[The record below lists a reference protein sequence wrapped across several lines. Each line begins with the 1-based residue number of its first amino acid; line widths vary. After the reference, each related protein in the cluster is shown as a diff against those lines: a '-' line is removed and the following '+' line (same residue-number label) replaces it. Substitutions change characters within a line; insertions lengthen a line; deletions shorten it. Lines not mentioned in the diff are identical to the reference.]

1 MAVGGG
7 KRKNISKHV
16 FLRGTHTER
25 RFLIKSKTSLFSSSV
40 RDKFPRREI
49 QGKEARGGK
58 YIASDKSVFLL
69 PPPPPLR
76 HTEKR
81 EKEVKGE
88 GKFCSIVALFSFS
101 LCFSLRAKVNS
112 FETKNQENL
121 MYRIEEFL
129 FFPFFKP
136 DRIYLSKSFFFR
148 TFLSPVF
155 PPPYFMLDWTFYWPR
170 KEDSLTSWRRRR
182 GNLRVRAP
190 GNFLFSCRRP
200 FGIYKTLYPTN
211 WNYTFLRNSQFK
223 RICLLS
229 QTYFVLVI
237 KVVFSLLILR
247 E

>member
-1 MAVGGG
+1 
-7 KRKNISKHV
+7 
-16 FLRGTHTER
+16 
-25 RFLIKSKTSLFSSSV
+25 
-40 RDKFPRREI
+40 
-49 QGKEARGGK
+49 
-58 YIASDKSVFLL
+58 
-69 PPPPPLR
+69 
-76 HTEKR
+76 
-81 EKEVKGE
+81 
-88 GKFCSIVALFSFS
+88 
-101 LCFSLRAKVNS
+101 
-112 FETKNQENL
+112 

-170 KEDSLTSWRRRR
+170 KEDSLTSRRRRR

-190 GNFLFSCRRP
+190 GNFLFSCRRS

-247 E
+247 EQLSKFAQNSFPFLVVGRRREREKAYGSFNGHTLEKRLPPLIPSSFLMTFAAIASFPHVTTGTHFSLLVSISNENLI